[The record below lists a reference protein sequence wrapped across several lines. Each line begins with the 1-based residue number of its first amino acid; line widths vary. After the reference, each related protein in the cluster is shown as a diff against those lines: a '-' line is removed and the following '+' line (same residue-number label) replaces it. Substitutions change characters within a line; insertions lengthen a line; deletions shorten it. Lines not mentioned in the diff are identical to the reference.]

1 MTLVPTQRRR
11 IERKVLPRGDEAPG
25 RNRLPPGGFPR
36 RGYRTPGRSRRV
48 DGAPG
53 SGRGVP
59 YFQGPAAGRGGLT
72 SRAAT
77 RRSVR
82 SPPPNS
88 TPRPLTTVSAPLRS
102 CRNPGSGV
110 STRPPATGTHPCPSP
125 EPVYRRRTP
134 APPRSITLL
143 QKAPGR
149 RGARPGPDRRVYT
162 RARAGV
168 YTCSGLPDL
177 DRARRPFGPLF
188 HPTPT
193 LRGVEIVR

>member
-25 RNRLPPGGFPR
+25 RKSVPPGGFPR

-143 QKAPGR
+143 PVVCPPPHPFPLLSYLPRQNVRFRHQPPLSMAIEARSPASDR
-149 RGARPGPDRRVYT
+149 FTPRVRPSPCGACG
-162 RARAGV
+162 
-168 YTCSGLPDL
+168 
-177 DRARRPFGPLF
+177 
-188 HPTPT
+188 
-193 LRGVEIVR
+193 